1 MCGKQS
7 GWGCA
12 LAVCE
17 GYRCLLLTRFKNK
30 KNKKKKNPRRLFSR
44 VFTFLDCPVCVVS
57 LTPLFFASWI
67 LNLGFVFFFLNPN
80 FRIMV
85 GGVFV
90 FTGRLMMGIS
100 PNPLFFQALVS
111 RSFFFF
117 FFFFV
122 FFSFCSH
129 SLAEF

>member
-1 MCGKQS
+1 MCG
-7 GWGCA
+7 
-12 LAVCE
+12 V
-17 GYRCLLLTRFKNK
+17 T
-30 KNKKKKNPRRLFSR
+30 NPP
-44 VFTFLDCPVCVVS
+44 FLCKLD
-57 LTPLFFASWI
+57 

-117 FFFFV
+117 FFFFR
-122 FFSFCSH
+122 FFFLLFS
-129 SLAEF
+129 